1 MKKIKK
7 MMKKK
12 EKKEKEKMMMTK
24 KKTKAFMSR
33 GHSVDWSMFH

>member
-7 MMKKK
+7 MMK
-12 EKKEKEKMMMTK
+12 MTK